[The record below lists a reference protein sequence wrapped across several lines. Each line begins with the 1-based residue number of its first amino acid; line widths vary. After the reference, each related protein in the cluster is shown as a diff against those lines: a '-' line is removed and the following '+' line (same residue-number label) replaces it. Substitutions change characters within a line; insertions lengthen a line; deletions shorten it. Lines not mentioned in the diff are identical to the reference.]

1 MGGEGETDR
10 QREGERERKKKRERE
25 REKERENVIVTLQ
38 TFLCSLWQRIPRLG
52 ELRYPSDR
60 YQSHKNV
67 QGVQRIDKSENS
79 LFFPEYQQA
88 PVLCAD
94 TSAAVQLAKHRLS

>member
-1 MGGEGETDR
+1 MLFRSRDEGGERGK
-10 QREGERERKKKRERE
+10 EGGR
-25 REKERENVIVTLQ
+25 ERENVIVTLQ